1 MAESSEAS
9 CETRVDPLRGVRAS
23 VRRAVMHD
31 QAAYFPLDKVRTLAR
46 PPTRLTCA
54 VFVRP
59 RVLQRALARQT
70 RQGRGP
76 EVDELVRRVV
86 ARRTASTAYSTAP
99 RLYATLDI
107 AEGRATLRVCWDD
120 GGQIHLLEDLD
131 LLRLQSAARGPS
143 SPVKA
148 VFKARLIIWQKLK
161 VAGLDCCAAVSRGA
175 PSCRP
180 RS

>member
-1 MAESSEAS
+1 M
-9 CETRVDPLRGVRAS
+9 C
-23 VRRAVMHD
+23 D
-31 QAAYFPLDKVRTLAR
+31 QAAYYPLDKVRSLAR

-59 RVLQRALARQT
+59 RVLQRTLARHS
-70 RQGRGP
+70 RQRRGP

-86 ARRTASTAYSTAP
+86 AGRTDSSALSTTP

-148 VFKARLIIWQKLK
+148 VFKASLIIWQRLTG
-161 VAGLDCCAAVSRGA
+161 AGLDCRAAVPRGA
-175 PSCRP
+175 PTRRH